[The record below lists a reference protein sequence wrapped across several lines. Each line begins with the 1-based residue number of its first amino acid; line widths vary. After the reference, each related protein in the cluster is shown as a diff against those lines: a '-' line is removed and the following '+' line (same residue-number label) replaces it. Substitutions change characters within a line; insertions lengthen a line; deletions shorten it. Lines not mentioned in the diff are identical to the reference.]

1 MHRFLYLLFCLPA
14 CGQTMCPAT
23 PAYSICDITFD
34 VPGTAPHDAELN
46 AEFRGPSH
54 RTFLVRA
61 FRSAG
66 NRLTVRFSPFEA
78 GTWDIRLSSTLPQ
91 FHDKQLQM
99 TATPSDSN
107 GWIEPANL
115 HHFRYTGGAALAALT
130 PPHLWV
136 GDTLP
141 SHLSG
146 STFESWVMERARA
159 GVNHLRV
166 PVPNFMEESAFD
178 ELDVRLGFLNK
189 QNIIADLVLTPPK
202 GDRQSRE
209 AFFQYVIARC
219 AARNATWVILDDF
232 EKYDHAPDLVREISG
247 YLDEDPFHHPR
258 TAGAQV
264 TSAVF
269 ADEKWLQVR
278 QYGSANWDISAVE
291 DQIYGKPAVSV
302 IKADSPDDFR
312 HQLWNATMSGTYPE
326 AAATDGATLSY
337 LAVWQKTL
345 ADTRHWELEPFFD
358 ADNARGLSL
367 PQTEYLLYIEKPGP
381 VTVRLDGKHKWNVA
395 WINPLDGKVD
405 ESKDLKDENFSGSPP
420 DNSHDWVLH
429 IYREGHKEG
438 LKSYH
443 FESRPVLL
451 QDVEVDAA
459 KVPFEITRP
468 SGDFIS
474 PTTAVPYATK
484 LKRETKA
491 SRNMIYLWTGE
502 VTADGE
508 GYRVLGTGSSGEFKV
523 PPGIVRHFPA
533 TLHVRVYGLNG
544 LGKLYSLDQNF
555 GLTQ

>member
-178 ELDVRLGFLNK
+178 
-189 QNIIADLVLTPPK
+189 
-202 GDRQSRE
+202 
-209 AFFQYVIARC
+209 
-219 AARNATWVILDDF
+219 
-232 EKYDHAPDLVREISG
+232 
-247 YLDEDPFHHPR
+247 
-258 TAGAQV
+258 
-264 TSAVF
+264 
-269 ADEKWLQVR
+269 
-278 QYGSANWDISAVE
+278 
-291 DQIYGKPAVSV
+291 
-302 IKADSPDDFR
+302 
-312 HQLWNATMSGTYPE
+312 
-326 AAATDGATLSY
+326 
-337 LAVWQKTL
+337 
-345 ADTRHWELEPFFD
+345 
-358 ADNARGLSL
+358 
-367 PQTEYLLYIEKPGP
+367 
-381 VTVRLDGKHKWNVA
+381 
-395 WINPLDGKVD
+395 
-405 ESKDLKDENFSGSPP
+405 
-420 DNSHDWVLH
+420 
-429 IYREGHKEG
+429 
-438 LKSYH
+438 
-443 FESRPVLL
+443 
-451 QDVEVDAA
+451 
-459 KVPFEITRP
+459 
-468 SGDFIS
+468 
-474 PTTAVPYATK
+474 
-484 LKRETKA
+484 
-491 SRNMIYLWTGE
+491 
-502 VTADGE
+502 
-508 GYRVLGTGSSGEFKV
+508 
-523 PPGIVRHFPA
+523 
-533 TLHVRVYGLNG
+533 
-544 LGKLYSLDQNF
+544 
-555 GLTQ
+555 